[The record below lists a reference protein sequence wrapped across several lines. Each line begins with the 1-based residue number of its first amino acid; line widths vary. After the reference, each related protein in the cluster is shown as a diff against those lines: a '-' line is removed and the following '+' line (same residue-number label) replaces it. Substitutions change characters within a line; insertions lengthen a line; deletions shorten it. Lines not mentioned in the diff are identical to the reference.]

1 MSKELCPNAID
12 IINEKFNVLMYMD
25 CRDFDAN
32 LEMLSN
38 RLTQIKKE
46 VYQPNDRILIVHMDT
61 DYYDQI
67 LPCGLVTLN
76 LIRMFKNKDIPLYL
90 LMFVTNHYGIRR
102 EFELLLKD
110 QHPKDW
116 PTIIETLLSA
126 NLLTSNLGPA
136 PELAVDKIEKSGICM
151 MGQQRSHRVALCN
164 FLKNNQLL
172 SKVAL
177 KTNFK

>member
-1 MSKELCPNAID
+1 MARELYPEAID
-12 IINEKFNVLMYMD
+12 IINKKFNVLLYMD
-25 CRDFDAN
+25 CRDFDTN
-32 LEMLSN
+32 LEILSD
-38 RLTQIKKE
+38 RLDKIKKE
-46 VYQPNDRILIVHMDT
+46 SYQPNDRILLVHMDT
-61 DYYDQI
+61 DYYDRL

-90 LMFVTNHYGIRR
+90 LLFVTNHYGIRQ
-102 EFELLLKD
+102 EFDVLLKD

-116 PTIIETLLSA
+116 PTIIETVLSVHI
-126 NLLTSNLGPA
+126 LSSKLDMA
-136 PELAVDKIEKSGICM
+136 PDLAVDKIEKSGICM